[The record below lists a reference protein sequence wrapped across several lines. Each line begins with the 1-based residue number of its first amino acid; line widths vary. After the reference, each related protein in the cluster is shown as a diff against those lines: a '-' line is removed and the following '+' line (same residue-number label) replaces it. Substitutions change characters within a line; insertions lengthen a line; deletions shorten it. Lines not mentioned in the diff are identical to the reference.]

1 MVRLSPNGTLVKTN
15 NFWNLIFVTGHQVKE
30 IEIAVDEKELQKEAA
45 LKEKEKELQ
54 ALRVQLESLSQD
66 LQERSSEASRTGQE
80 QATKVSN
87 LLAELQKV
95 SVEKKGK
102 CSKQIVS
109 LRLVCVWSAEITI
122 LQHRPGWVF
131 SEEIIIEAGIYYMQF
146 VHRACILSW
155 VRRDSKQKYCI
166 DHNRFKK
173 ARTQEKQLVP
183 KQWTMNFYE
192 QTTRHTS
199 HS

>member
-1 MVRLSPNGTLVKTN
+1 MRENVPTRSLLFASEFKTRLMVRLSPNGTLVKTN
-15 NFWNLIFVTGHQVKE
+15 NFWNIIVVTGRQVKE

-80 QATKVSN
+80 QASKVSN

-102 CSKQIVS
+102 C
-109 LRLVCVWSAEITI
+109 
-122 LQHRPGWVF
+122 
-131 SEEIIIEAGIYYMQF
+131 
-146 VHRACILSW
+146 
-155 VRRDSKQKYCI
+155 
-166 DHNRFKK
+166 
-173 ARTQEKQLVP
+173 
-183 KQWTMNFYE
+183 
-192 QTTRHTS
+192 
-199 HS
+199 